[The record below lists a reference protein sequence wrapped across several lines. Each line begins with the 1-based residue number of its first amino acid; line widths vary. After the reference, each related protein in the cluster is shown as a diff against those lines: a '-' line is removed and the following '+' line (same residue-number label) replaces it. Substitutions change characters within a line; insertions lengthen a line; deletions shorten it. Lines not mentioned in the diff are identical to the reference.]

1 MREFGLL
8 AVCGVLI
15 PSVTAGASDRVV
27 SVDGVR
33 VSVPAGWQRAEA
45 ARPGAV
51 TDPLTLLVVGTRGVR
66 PKASRC
72 QIAAYRVPARGAV
85 VVVVGWKQLTLSGA
99 QSQRPGRWPL
109 GSLTAVHRPSFECF
123 SGRGAVATLKLAGKA
138 YQVNVMVG
146 DRASKRLVR
155 QALAVGRSFALAR

>member
-1 MREFGLL
+1 M
-8 AVCGVLI
+8 
-15 PSVTAGASDRVV
+15 
-27 SVDGVR
+27 
-33 VSVPAGWQRAEA
+33 
-45 ARPGAV
+45 
-51 TDPLTLLVVGTRGVR
+51 
-66 PKASRC
+66 
-72 QIAAYRVPARGAV
+72 
-85 VVVVGWKQLTLSGA
+85 VVVVGWKRLTLSGA